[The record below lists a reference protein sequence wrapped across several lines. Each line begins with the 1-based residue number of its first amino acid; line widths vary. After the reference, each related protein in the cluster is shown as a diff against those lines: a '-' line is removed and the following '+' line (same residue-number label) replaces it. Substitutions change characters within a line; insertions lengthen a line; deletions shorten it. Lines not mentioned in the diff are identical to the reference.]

1 MDIIELTSLQMQ
13 IFNISYINIAAACS
27 CPEIP
32 FLDYRKQ
39 NHWAVSKTGVQ
50 EVGLEISSEE
60 SNQIIPSSAGFGTM
74 HLSSAM

>member
-1 MDIIELTSLQMQ
+1 MVLHWNT
-13 IFNISYINIAAACS
+13 IFGLS
-27 CPEIP
+27 
-32 FLDYRKQ
+32 DYRKQ
-39 NHWAVSKTGVQ
+39 NHWAFSKTGVQ